1 MAASRFRPI
10 ILAAVEPAGSA
21 GLAGPAANS
30 GGAVTDMNGR
40 RIALD
45 VTDAFVIPVY
55 RTLSLATEAQ
65 VRAWELFT
73 AQRDAADF
81 ASLRAAYHAVCDAW
95 ARAQIVRTGPITLFL
110 RYERFAYWP
119 EARNVTQR
127 TLDALLDGQNPEDLT
142 AENLANNAVAAQ
154 GLTALER
161 LLYDGDPAAA
171 LTAPGADGT
180 WRSQVGLGIAR
191 NLNRIAHEV
200 LAGWTDADG
209 MRAMIEADRGWAGL
223 FADGAEAARLLL
235 TDLVTAFG
243 LMHDLKLLPV
253 MGESV
258 DVARPR
264 MAEAWRSNRSTRD
277 LALNLEAAREME
289 RAFARTV
296 IPSRRDRIDV
306 VFDAAM
312 AAVAA
317 LPDDLG
323 EAAADPVR
331 RTGVENARAAI
342 KLLQLE
348 IAEVLPAELGITLGF
363 NALDG
368 D

>member
-1 MAASRFRPI
+1 MAAARFRPI
-10 ILAAVEPAGSA
+10 ILAAVEPAG
-21 GLAGPAANS
+21 PAANP
-30 GGAVTDMNGR
+30 GGAVTDVNGR

-55 RTLSLATEAQ
+55 RTLSLATETQ

-95 ARAQIVRTGPITLFL
+95 ARAQIMRTGPITLFL

-127 TLDALLDGQNPEDLT
+127 TLDALLAGQNPEDLT

-161 LLYDGDPAAA
+161 LLYDGDPVAA
-171 LTAPGADGT
+171 LTVPEAAPRPGAAGA
-180 WRSQVGLGIAR
+180 WRGQVGLGIAR
-191 NLNRIAHEV
+191 NLDRIAHEV

-209 MRAMIEADRGWAGL
+209 MRAMIAADRGWAGL
-223 FADGAEAARLLL
+223 FTDGAEAARLLL

-296 IPSRRDRIDV
+296 IASRRDRIDI
-306 VFDAAM
+306 VFDAAV

-317 LPDDLG
+317 LPADLG
-323 EAAADPVR
+323 EAAADPAR
-331 RTGVENARAAI
+331 RADVENARAAI

-348 IAEVLPAELGITLGF
+348 IAEILPAELGITLGF